1 MGFFDGN
8 TEKAGAPGADQ
19 KKPTASGPALSV
31 SISASTSDEESRTVR
46 HGGSRDE
53 RIRAGFDPMERPVV
67 GWLVVIDGRL
77 KGASFQLTYGQNKI
91 GRDNSADVCFDQSA
105 LGAASQGEKF
115 VDQEISRLHC
125 IVTYDQENRKFFIQQ
140 HPESTNLTYLENEEG
155 NPDPILV
162 PAELTDRSK
171 FKVGS
176 TKLLFVA
183 LCNDGFD
190 WKELPRG

>member
-8 TEKAGAPGADQ
+8 TEKPGSPGAEP
-19 KKPTASGPALSV
+19 KKPEASGPALSV
-31 SISASTSDEESRTVR
+31 SISAVSSDEDSRTKR

-53 RIRAGFDPMERPVV
+53 RIREGFDPMERPVV

-77 KGASFQLTYGQNKI
+77 KGASFQLTYGQNKL
-91 GRDNSADVCFDQSA
+91 GRDDSADVCFDQSA
-105 LGAASQGEKF
+105 LGAGKEKF
-115 VDQEISRLHC
+115 LDQEISRLHC

-155 NPDPILV
+155 NPEPILV

-176 TKLLFVA
+176 TKLMFVA
-183 LCNDGFD
+183 LCNGAFD